1 MNQQEK
7 EDWSLIIRPDNSWF
21 NLKLR
26 EIWRYRDLIAMFVR
40 RDIVTIY
47 KQTILGPL
55 WFFIQPILTTIVFVV
70 IFGRVA
76 KISTDGIPHV
86 LFYLSGITIWNYF
99 AETFRLTSD
108 VFKKNEQIFG
118 KVYFPRSV
126 VPLSIVISNLIKFG
140 IQLLLFLSVLIY
152 FLFEATNIN
161 LQIELLFL
169 PFLIMFMGI
178 LGLGFGMLISSM
190 TSKYRDLTFLIQ
202 FGIQL
207 LMYATPI
214 VYPASIVVGQY
225 KILLWLNPMT
235 SIVEAFRFM
244 FLGQGIWSWE
254 WLFYSM
260 VFSVGLFLIS
270 LAVFNKTEKNFV
282 DTV

>member
-1 MNQQEK
+1 MSNDDK
-7 EDWSLIIRPDNSWF
+7 NWSLVIKPGNSWF

-26 EIWRYRDLIAMFVR
+26 QIWNYRDLIMMFVK
-40 RDIVTIY
+40 RDVVTIY

-55 WFFIQPILTTIVFVV
+55 WFIIQPILTTLVFVI

-99 AETFRLTSD
+99 AETLRLTSD
-108 VFKKNEQIFG
+108 VFKKNEQIFS

-126 VPLSIVISNLIKFG
+126 IPLSIVISNLIKFG
-140 IQLLLFLSVLIY
+140 IQLLLFVTVLSY
-152 FLFEATNIN
+152 FLINNSNIHI
-161 LQIELLFL
+161 QTELLLL
-169 PFLIMFMGI
+169 PVLVLLMGI
-178 LGLGFGMLISSM
+178 LGLGFGLLVSSL
-190 TSKYRDLTFLIQ
+190 TSKYRDLTFLVQ

-214 VYPASIVVGQY
+214 VYPASIVDGQF
-225 KILLWLNPMT
+225 KFILWLNPMT
-235 SIVEAFRFM
+235 SIVEAFKYM
-244 FLGQGIWSWE
+244 FLGSGIWSWS
-254 WLFYSM
+254 WLIYSFF
-260 VFSVGLFLIS
+260 FSLGLMLVS
-270 LAVFNKTEKNFV
+270 LAVFNRIEKNFV